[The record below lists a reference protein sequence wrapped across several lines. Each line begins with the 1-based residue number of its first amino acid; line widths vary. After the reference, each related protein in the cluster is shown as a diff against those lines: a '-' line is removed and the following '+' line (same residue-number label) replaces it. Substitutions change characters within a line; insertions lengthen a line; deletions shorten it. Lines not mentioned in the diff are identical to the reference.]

1 MFPLLSEGRK
11 FIPLQALFPEVLHLR
26 ELRSDTIMFT
36 LATVTGYLT
45 HMQPRRP
52 TRRALTDADQC
63 ADSLTVQAFEM
74 WKAYLLVADTIL
86 EAMFTESNQLELM
99 VALIGTR
106 SRIALYHIEN
116 LLRAMRIALDAVDAL
131 EQVAVKQFTE
141 SRLDKIIN
149 AVLDSLNLRLPHERY
164 KKTAIGIV
172 AAHLQALHTYLSDC
186 IVHTSQ
192 AKSSLEGMAERF
204 SLQRI
209 IEMRRGLPEEPTSAV
224 LCAQAASSE
233 ASREA
238 QHWRNQLHIVLMSQG
253 IVSMSQE
260 PP

>member
-1 MFPLLSEGRK
+1 
-11 FIPLQALFPEVLHLR
+11 
-26 ELRSDTIMFT
+26 
-36 LATVTGYLT
+36 
-45 HMQPRRP
+45 MQPRRP

-204 SLQRI
+204 SPQRI